1 MLAVTSYNVM
11 VPGNSVGGPLAFDP
25 VAECY
30 KRLTMNWVA
39 RNSESFNLGMLLG
52 IKGVPSMLPA
62 FLVIAT
68 LIVVVSRRAVSGSA
82 IPSAQAQDDQ
92 QQDGQDHQR
101 RRDSYEA

>member
-39 RNSESFNLGMLLG
+39 RNSESFNLGMLVGLRG
-52 IKGVPSMLPA
+52 
-62 FLVIAT
+62 
-68 LIVVVSRRAVSGSA
+68 VVSLLPVALALAALLAALWCTTRRESK
-82 IPSAQAQDDQ
+82 AQGVA
-92 QQDGQDHQR
+92 
-101 RRDSYEA
+101 

>member
-11 VPGNSVGGPLAFDP
+11 VPGVSVGGPLAGDDP

-52 IKGVPSMLPA
+52 LRGVLSALPA
-62 FLVIAT
+62 TL
-68 LIVVVSRRAVSGSA
+68 LIVALYFALRHATSVTDPIHREE
-82 IPSAQAQDDQ
+82 
-92 QQDGQDHQR
+92 
-101 RRDSYEA
+101 RRDREDREEE